1 MHIAAPPKIATT
13 TLVFWLLLMTG
24 LAISPARAGNPE
36 LSAQDEEFLMH
47 AAKGG
52 MAEVKMGRVAAQQA
66 KSPKVK
72 EFAQHMIQDHTASNE
87 ELTGLA
93 SDLGVTPPQSVGS
106 EHQKMLSQLSEL
118 SGAKFDQQY
127 VIGQL
132 KSHREMI
139 SIFKQQLE
147 EGKNKELKQFAKDT
161 LPTLQ
166 EHLTMAERIHAGS

>member
-1 MHIAAPPKIATT
+1 MYIASDRKTATAVVVWLS
-13 TLVFWLLLMTG
+13 LVTS
-24 LAISPARAGNPE
+24 LAISSAQAGNPD
-36 LSAQDEEFLMH
+36 LSAQDKEFLMH
-47 AAKGG
+47 AAQGG
-52 MAEVKMGRVAAQQA
+52 MAEVKMGRVAAEQA
-66 KSPKVK
+66 KSAKVK
-72 EFAQHMIQDHTASNE
+72 EFAQHMIEDHTATNE
-87 ELTGLA
+87 ELMGLA
-93 SDLGVTPPQSVGS
+93 SDLGVTPPQSIGS
-106 EHQKMLSQLSEL
+106 EHQKMLSQLSKL

-166 EHLTMAERIHAGS
+166 EHLKMAEQIHADS